1 MSIIYVEYSSN
12 WNGRRLGHIGLNV
25 EVFATTGEAFCVDVN
40 VDDDVSLALANC
52 EDVIRVLINI
62 KDNTIIIA

>member
-1 MSIIYVEYSSN
+1 
-12 WNGRRLGHIGLNV
+12 
-25 EVFATTGEAFCVDVN
+25 VFDTTGEAFCVDVN

-52 EDVIRVLINI
+52 EDVIAVLINI